1 MKCNLC
7 FSIVIALFLG
17 SGAVFTQQTSQSVS
31 TAQANLRFE
40 EVTRGMAQQTVVD
53 GLANK
58 YRLEKI
64 DLNSSE
70 LDVRVVHDQNG
81 LPVGQISFE
90 KGKVSAVVTYT
101 LPPLSGDAVKLA
113 RELFGV
119 LYFQAESPKAPTD
132 IDKFLGTRNVVL
144 NATLDRS
151 QTRDFDEQRIIFD
164 VGKMRY
170 RIIITL
176 PIQSNAPEVCG
187 WTPLDESPA
196 ELWDGAA
203 HNNPLNRS
211 ADSSPF

>member
-1 MKCNLC
+1 MKSNLC
-7 FSIVIALFLG
+7 LSIVIALLLG
-17 SGAVFTQQTSQSVS
+17 SGSVIAQQTSQGVS
-31 TAQANLRFE
+31 TSLRFE

-70 LDVRVVHDQNG
+70 VDMRVVQDQNG
-81 LPVGQISFE
+81 LPLGQIFFE

-113 RELFGV
+113 RELFGA

-151 QTRDFDEQRIIFD
+151 QTRDSDEQRIIFD

-170 RIIITL
+170 RIIITV
-176 PIQSNAPEVCG
+176 PIQSNAPASVRMD
-187 WTPLDESPA
+187 TV
-196 ELWDGAA
+196 
-203 HNNPLNRS
+203 R
-211 ADSSPF
+211 